1 MFRPALLGRAAAA
14 LTLFAALASCSNSS
28 TAPAE
33 LNGSYRLVAADGAY
47 VPVRF
52 EPLYNVLP
60 YTWITGGT
68 MEVVTDSMHLILHLQ
83 DKDASGTVV
92 GTPPDI
98 DQWIKYTRSG
108 DSLIVTPASTSEGG
122 QFVTPDVRYHAAF
135 PAHPST
141 GLTLILHTLYF
152 QH

>member
-1 MFRPALLGRAAAA
+1 MVRPALIGRAVAAV
-14 LTLFAALASCSNSS
+14 TLFVALASCSSS

-33 LNGSYRLVAADGAY
+33 LNGSYRLVAANGSY
-47 VPVRF
+47 VPVRY

-83 DKDASGTVV
+83 DKDANGTVV

-98 DQWIKYTRSG
+98 DQWIHYTRSG
-108 DSLIVTPASTSEGG
+108 DSLVVTPASTLEGG

-141 GLTLILHTLYF
+141 GLAFIQHTLYF

>member
-1 MFRPALLGRAAAA
+1 MFRPATIGRAIAAVTVF
-14 LTLFAALASCSNSS
+14 LALANCSSS

-33 LNGSYRLVAADGAY
+33 LNGSYRLVTANGGY
-47 VPVRF
+47 IPVRY
-52 EPLYNVLP
+52 EPLYNTLP

-68 MEVVTDSMHLILHLQ
+68 LNVVTDSMHLILHLQ

-98 DQWIKYTRSG
+98 DQWIHYARSG
-108 DSLIVTPASTSEGG
+108 DSLVVVPASSLDGG
-122 QFVTPDVRYHAAF
+122 QFVTPDVRLHVAY

-141 GLTLILHTLYF
+141 GLTWIQHTLYF